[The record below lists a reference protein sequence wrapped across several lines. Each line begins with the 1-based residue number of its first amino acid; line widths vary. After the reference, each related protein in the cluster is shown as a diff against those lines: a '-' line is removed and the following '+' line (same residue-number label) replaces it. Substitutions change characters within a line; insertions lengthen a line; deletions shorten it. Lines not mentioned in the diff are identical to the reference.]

1 MIRMLFPFLAAAG
14 LLAAPLAETVPA
26 RAQGF
31 EVPEGFVEGDA
42 SQIARSADWQ
52 AFATVR
58 PVEGPFSD
66 LSEIVLARVG
76 GPIAD
81 PDAWLARRLT
91 AEVAAPAEVEKLLDS
106 PDSPFADPAFDALR
120 RALPDLFAGLQKMG
134 ELPLEFCDAPTTGY
148 NAAGAFRERYCT
160 FAVGPLRKFVV
171 LRLQQAGGDW
181 YYTTITT
188 MNERRLRH
196 LIAIA
201 NSFEPDR

>member
-1 MIRMLFPFLAAAG
+1 MIRKFVPCLAVVA
-14 LLAAPLAETVPA
+14 LLAASQVAAAPA

-31 EVPEGFVEGDA
+31 DVPEGFVEGDA
-42 SQIARSADWQ
+42 AQVARSPDWQ
-52 AFATVR
+52 PFATVR
-58 PVEGPFSD
+58 PVDGPFSE
-66 LSEIVLARVG
+66 LSEIVLAHVG
-76 GPIAD
+76 GPVAD

-120 RALPDLFAGLQKMG
+120 RALPELFAGLQKMG

-171 LRLQQAGGDW
+171 LRLQQVGGDW

-196 LIAIA
+196 LVAIA
-201 NSFEPDR
+201 NSFDPSR